1 MTTSSNRG
9 DPPWF
14 ACVSMSMLWI
24 QSQRCSTAGVY
35 VAVSFN
41 AIVTLAVGVRG
52 EYQPAVV
59 IIIACHMATCDY

>member
-1 MTTSSNRG
+1 M
-9 DPPWF
+9 
-14 ACVSMSMLWI
+14 
-24 QSQRCSTAGVY
+24 Y

-59 IIIACHMATCDY
+59 IIIASHMATCDYYEISADN